1 MNMSERQARM
11 KSRFTA
17 WAADGG
23 RPLLIALAALSRAV
37 GRRMTTRPQRPRMLR
52 QTIAGYLA
60 MLLLVSCTT
69 VTPPA
74 ASHPSKSLDAQGN
87 DKYECWTEARSLTGH
102 DPEGSSRGAKI
113 LGAALMVAS
122 SGYLRVRSGA
132 PWHFIPL
139 PLLPMSKHE
148 PLDPAVIERFRE
160 AYVTCLTGRG
170 YSVEGV

>member
-1 MNMSERQARM
+1 
-11 KSRFTA
+11 
-17 WAADGG
+17 
-23 RPLLIALAALSRAV
+23 
-37 GRRMTTRPQRPRMLR
+37 MLR
-52 QTIAGYLA
+52 QTIAGWLV
-60 MLLLVSCTT
+60 LLLLAGCTT

-74 ASHPSKSLDAQGN
+74 ASHPSKSLQAQDD

-113 LGAALMVAS
+113 LGAALIVGS
-122 SGYLRVRSGA
+122 SGYLRVRTGA

-170 YSVEGV
+170 YSIEGARERIDTSGAACYPGAAAGLLGRCPTGMGEEP